1 MRLSMKKTLLL
12 LLLLSLKQVTS
23 AQNCEKGCGK
33 ITKVEPTK
41 IKGVKP
47 NRALLVFKFQGPD
60 GKPVK
65 SRIEII
71 VDGKDTMHP
80 KIDVTG
86 SAKITTKPGNHS
98 LKFMANYWYSVK
110 MNQLSFKS
118 ETTYNLFV
126 RFEAKEIGA
135 TKSKEKD

>member
-1 MRLSMKKTLLL
+1 MKKIFSLFLLV
-12 LLLLSLKQVTS
+12 SFTHFID

-33 ITKVEPTK
+33 ITKAEPTK

-60 GKPVK
+60 GKPAK
-65 SRIEII
+65 SRIKII

-86 SAKITTKPGNHS
+86 TAKITTKPGNHL

-110 MNQLSFKS
+110 MDQVSFKA
-118 ETTYNLFV
+118 ETTYTLFV

-135 TKSKEKD
+135 AKSKDKD

>member
-1 MRLSMKKTLLL
+1 MKKIFLLFL
-12 LLLLSLKQVTS
+12 LVSLTYIAN

-65 SRIEII
+65 SHVKVI
-71 VDGKDTMHP
+71 VDSKDTLHP

-86 SAKITTKPGNHS
+86 TAKVTTKPGTHS
-98 LKFMANYWYSVK
+98 LKFMVNYWYSVK
-110 MNQLSFKS
+110 MDQLAFKT
-118 ETTYNLFV
+118 ETTYNLFI
-126 RFEAKEIGA
+126 RFEPKEIGA
-135 TKSKEKD
+135 SKSKEKD

>member
-1 MRLSMKKTLLL
+1 MKKIFFLFLLVNL
-12 LLLLSLKQVTS
+12 THFID

-47 NRALLVFKFQGPD
+47 NRALLVFRFQGPD
-60 GKPVK
+60 GKPAK
-65 SRIEII
+65 SRIKVV
-71 VDGKDTMHP
+71 VDGKDTLHP

-86 SAKITTKPGNHS
+86 AAKITTKPGTHS
-98 LKFMANYWYSVK
+98 LKFIANYWYSVK
-110 MNQLSFKS
+110 MEQIVMKA
-118 ETTYNLFV
+118 ETTYNLFI

-135 TKSKEKD
+135 VKSKEKD

>member
-1 MRLSMKKTLLL
+1 MKKLFCLFFL
-12 LLLLSLKQVTS
+12 IGIIYCSN

-60 GKPVK
+60 GRPAK
-65 SRIEII
+65 SHIKVI
-71 VDGKDTMHP
+71 VDNDTLHP

-86 SAKITTKPGNHS
+86 SAKITAKPGSHS
-98 LKFMANYWYSVK
+98 LKFIANYWYSVK
-110 MNQLSFKS
+110 MNQVSVKADN
-118 ETTYNLFV
+118 TYSLFI

-135 TKSKEKD
+135 TKSKDKD

>member
-1 MRLSMKKTLLL
+1 MD
-12 LLLLSLKQVTS
+12 

-41 IKGVKP
+41 IKGIKP

-60 GKPVK
+60 GKPAK
-65 SRIEII
+65 SRIKVI
-71 VDGKDTMHP
+71 VDSKDTLHP

-86 SAKITTKPGNHS
+86 TAKITTTPGNHS
-98 LKFMANYWYSVK
+98 LKFIANYWYSVK
-110 MNQLSFKS
+110 MDQVSLKDK
-118 ETTYNLFV
+118 TTYDLFI

-135 TKSKEKD
+135 VKSKEKD

>member
-1 MRLSMKKTLLL
+1 MKKIF
-12 LLLLSLKQVTS
+12 LLSLLVTFIYHTD

-47 NRALLVFKFQGPD
+47 NRALFVFKFQGPD

-65 SRIEII
+65 SHVKVV
-71 VDGKDTMHP
+71 VDSKDTLHP

-86 SAKITTKPGNHS
+86 TAKVTVKPGTHA
-98 LKFMANYWYSVK
+98 LKFMVNYWYSVK
-110 MNQLSFKS
+110 MDQVSVKA
-118 ETTYNLFV
+118 ETT
-126 RFEAKEIGA
+126 
-135 TKSKEKD
+135 

>member
-1 MRLSMKKTLLL
+1 MKKIFFLFLLVNL
-12 LLLLSLKQVTS
+12 THFID

-47 NRALLVFKFQGPD
+47 NRALLVFRFQGPD
-60 GKPVK
+60 GKPAK
-65 SRIEII
+65 SRIKVV
-71 VDGKDTMHP
+71 VDGKDTLHP

-86 SAKITTKPGNHS
+86 AAKITMKPGTHS
-98 LKFMANYWYSVK
+98 LKFIANYWYSVK
-110 MNQLSFKS
+110 MEQIVMKA
-118 ETTYNLFV
+118 ETTYNLFI

-135 TKSKEKD
+135 VKSKEKD

>member
-1 MRLSMKKTLLL
+1 MKNLFLLFFL
-12 LLLLSLKQVTS
+12 VSFTYAIT

-47 NRALLVFKFQGPD
+47 NRALLVLKFQGPD
-60 GKPVK
+60 GKPAK
-65 SRIEII
+65 SRIKVV
-71 VDGKDTMHP
+71 VDTKDTMYP

-86 SAKITTKPGNHS
+86 TAKITTKPGNHS
-98 LKFMANYWYSVK
+98 LKFIGNYWYSIK
-110 MNQLSFKS
+110 MDGLSFKT
-118 ETTYNLFV
+118 ETTYNFFV

-135 TKSKEKD
+135 SKSKEKD